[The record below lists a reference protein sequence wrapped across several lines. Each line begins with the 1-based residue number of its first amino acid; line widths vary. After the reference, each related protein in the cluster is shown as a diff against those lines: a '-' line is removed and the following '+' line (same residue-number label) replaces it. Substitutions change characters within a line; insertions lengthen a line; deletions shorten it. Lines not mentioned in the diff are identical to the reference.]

1 MAEFGTLARRLPQD
15 PVPTLPATYPFFRR
29 SDNVEDRREKPLTPV
44 EEAML
49 LLNIP
54 DPARPHA
61 AAASMAPVGVT
72 PLGLQ
77 AGMLDVHPSHER
89 WLAERIGSLPSTITA
104 SARR

>member
-15 PVPTLPATYPFFRR
+15 PVRQLPAAYPFFRR
-29 SDNVEDRREKPLTPV
+29 SNNVEDRRGEQLTPIQ
-44 EEAML
+44 EAML

-61 AAASMAPVGVT
+61 TAIQQAPAGVS

-77 AGMLDVHPSHER
+77 AGMLDIHPGHEQ
-89 WLAERIGSLPSTITA
+89 WLADRIGSLPSTITA
-104 SARR
+104 GRR